1 MASRSITVQPTGFV
15 SSKLEGKLIAGKGGR
30 GVFAREKVRAGELL
44 VVWGGEVVD
53 GDTLRSMSIDRF
65 RLALQVE
72 ENLYLLTTNE
82 GVADWVNH
90 SCDPNAGLRGQ
101 VVLVA
106 LRDIR
111 PGEEITFDYATSDGS
126 PYDEFDCDCGAKT
139 CRGHVTGSDWRLPEL
154 QKRYA
159 GYFSPY
165 IQRRIETD
173 RAGARKTAARKPVA
187 APERRVSGAVRRS

>member
-1 MASRSITVQPTGFV
+1 MASRSITIQPTGFV
-15 SSKLEGKLIAGKGGR
+15 SPKVEGKLIAGKGGR
-30 GVFAREKVRAGELL
+30 GAFAREKVRAGDVL

-53 GDTLRSMSIDRF
+53 GATLRAMSVDRF

-72 ENLYLLTTNE
+72 EDLYLLTTNE

-90 SCDPNAGLRGQ
+90 SCAPNAGLRGQ

-111 PGEEITFDYATSDGS
+111 AGEEITFDYATSDGS
-126 PYDEFDCDCGAKT
+126 TYDEFECGCGAES

-154 QKRYA
+154 QERYA
-159 GYFSPY
+159 GHFSPY
-165 IQRRIETD
+165 IQRRIDAAST
-173 RAGARKTAARKPVA
+173 AHRKAAARKAAPASDRRVA
-187 APERRVSGAVRRS
+187 ARRS